1 MLKNTTQIRNPQ
13 LFMALKWCIN
23 NSIRRQTH
31 VVTNA
36 EFEWN
41 VIQERLYASTLLS
54 IDRETEVYNVIF
66 ILYSLHLFLV
76 FFSYSLKY
84 SSQRHTK
91 NVVFFKFFPA

>member
-1 MLKNTTQIRNPQ
+1 MLKNTTQIRNTQ

-41 VIQERLYASTLLS
+41 VIQERLYSSTLLS
-54 IDRETEVYNVIF
+54 TDRETEVNNVIF
-66 ILYSLHLFLV
+66 INTVFTLFLV
-76 FFSYSLKY
+76 FFFYSLKY
-84 SSQRHTK
+84 SPQRHT
-91 NVVFFKFFPA
+91 NFF